1 MGRGEAGEGRPG
13 NPNRTLGAL
22 GGAMGASG
30 GPMVPPRETREI
42 PLATQENAGEQNHCG
57 GARGP
62 INQNNEDATEDEIC
76 APLNIWI

>member
-1 MGRGEAGEGRPG
+1 MLDFSYIFCSFPRGAVYLAPY
-13 NPNRTLGAL
+13 PAY
-22 GGAMGASG
+22 G

>member
-1 MGRGEAGEGRPG
+1 MGRDEAGEGRPG
-13 NPNRTLGAL
+13 NPNRTLGTH

-30 GPMVPPRETREI
+30 GPMVPPLEAREI
-42 PLATQENAGEQNHCG
+42 SLGAQENAGKQNRCG

-62 INQNNEDATEDEIC
+62 IDQNNDDATEDEIC